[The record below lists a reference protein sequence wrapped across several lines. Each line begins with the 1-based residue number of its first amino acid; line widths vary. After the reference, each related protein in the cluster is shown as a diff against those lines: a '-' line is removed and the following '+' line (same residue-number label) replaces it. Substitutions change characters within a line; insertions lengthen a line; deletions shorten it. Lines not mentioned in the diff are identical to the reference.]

1 MGYTGCE
8 AAGWVIQDVRQ
19 LGGWKFLIEK
29 AILDGA
35 LQNTFMFKMRL
46 FISCSSFL
54 VYTMC

>member
-1 MGYTGCE
+1 MYIIELYRVCG
-8 AAGWVIQDVRQ
+8 Q

-46 FISCSSFL
+46 FISRSSFL